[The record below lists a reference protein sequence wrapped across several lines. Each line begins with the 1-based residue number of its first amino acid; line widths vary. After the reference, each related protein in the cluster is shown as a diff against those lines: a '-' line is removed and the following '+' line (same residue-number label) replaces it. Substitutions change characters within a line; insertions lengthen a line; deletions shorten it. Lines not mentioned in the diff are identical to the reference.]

1 MSSNRLTDDS
11 AIFETDNFIDQRGAV
26 NTGGVRLM
34 SLTDVADQLDVS
46 LSTLRRR
53 ITEGA
58 LRVHRIGRA
67 LRVSEAD
74 LAAFLAAARSKKS

>member
-1 MSSNRLTDDS
+1 MSSYRLADDS
-11 AIFETDNFIDQRGAV
+11 AIFETDNFIDQRSNGS
-26 NTGGVRLM
+26 TGGVRLM

-67 LRVSEAD
+67 IRISHVD
-74 LAAFLAAARSKKS
+74 LAAFLAATRSKKP